1 MDVRAARGMGGDVG
15 VTWTAAEVLGILQ
28 GGGAFEVGKAS
39 DGGVAQPLVI

>member
-28 GGGAFEVGKAS
+28 GGGHLKLAKQATEVLHN
-39 DGGVAQPLVI
+39 PW

>member
-28 GGGAFEVGKAS
+28 GGAFEVGKAS